1 MFQYF
6 HVKVLEDCVLLK
18 STCLLMQNNQN
29 LSDTCNK
36 SKASITFLLQFV
48 LSTKLYLIIF

>member
-18 STCLLMQNNQN
+18 STCLLMQSNQN
-29 LSDTCNK
+29 LSDTCNNVINLK
-36 SKASITFLLQFV
+36 PQ
-48 LSTKLYLIIF
+48 